1 MKKTIKIFTIITILT
16 SIVFSQ
22 QLVDGI
28 AAIVGEK
35 IILSS
40 EVQQLTFELA
50 QKPGNKSHNRP
61 KPVWNSI

>member
-35 IILSS
+35 VILSS
-40 EVQQLTFELA
+40 EVQQLTF
-50 QKPGNKSHNRP
+50 
-61 KPVWNSI
+61 